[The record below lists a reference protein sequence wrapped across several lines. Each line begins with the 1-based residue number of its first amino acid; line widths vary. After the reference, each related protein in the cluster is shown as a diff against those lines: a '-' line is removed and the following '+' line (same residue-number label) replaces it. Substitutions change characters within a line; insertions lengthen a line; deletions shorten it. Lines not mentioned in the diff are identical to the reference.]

1 MPSKNQNNRRKRKLR
16 YSDDGKLGSD
26 ATNSCGVVG
35 VSNDG
40 SLFNVNSTRGG
51 NGDGN
56 SLDRS
61 SMVDGGV
68 DLTLE
73 SGVVGCEMSVVDSGV
88 GDCEMREVGVGVV
101 GCVVSKVG
109 SGVFGNEMSEI
120 SSVVVNNDLSESN
133 IENDNFYYDF
143 ENMSDN
149 FSVFSLESSKNSV
162 ISYER
167 SKAGRPKK
175 RKGGAGRPKKVSVMN
190 NSSLDIP
197 MGSIS
202 NISAVNVRAFLLID
216 SIDIPVGPVLH
227 SDNRMIN
234 MNINVARDYIKEMWS
249 DPNTWLQED
258 YIYSYLKYL
267 TTRTEKRVVVLDPAY
282 SFVDYQYGDRD
293 PLIPIEN
300 CFNYSENYDILFIPI
315 CFPGHFGLVI
325 YDRSVRNNH
334 VCLFVD
340 SLPAVD
346 RLFNVRYPGFDIRRI
361 DLIKRAIIDLTP
373 NLNEIDIQISPI
385 PRGDFVEQLDG
396 VNCGFFV
403 CLYAELYLFNNC
415 SLLYPNLNIQKE
427 RKRILWNLSHLILSN
442 EIDYV
447 ELLLSTPMNVPINES
462 VDVPVNNFVFPF
474 NFEVHNEYHD
484 NCVVNN
490 FPIVD
495 MEPDPPRNLRRSE
508 RIKALNKDIV
518 SEVTVESINLNSL
531 YEISSHC
538 KRNHKDVPCADVR
551 AQHVVTFYDS
561 GNFGDAVCYY
571 CSALLLKS
579 EINELHQSKFK
590 RITSSFCCKCGS
602 IFLPPFRPHPTL
614 LKDLTKADTQCSL
627 EFLKKQ
633 NIYNSLLAFAS
644 VFVGHRQTSLDGG
657 ICYMLNGEFVRK
669 MSSMLAGD
677 AGPSFSQLY
686 ILDSDTAFQHRVSNI
701 AYGGDRVDPDVLK
714 NLDILLRECH
724 PLANAYKNFHTQYQE
739 KLQNEGPDAIKNFRL
754 VLLEEREVPDDIRA
768 NNLHP
773 RQVNLPTEETL
784 FSLHTESDEPPMLK
798 GICITDEQGRIFIF
812 SPHHP
817 LTDTLCYPLL
827 FPCGDDGYHNK
838 IPFARKLTDDDAS
851 ESNDSDNDNIGF
863 VPIKKRKFISCRDY
877 VKYRLAIRKD
887 EDYHNIWSSGGG
899 LSQKYTLDYNARID
913 SDNASYLRR
922 PELDLL
928 STTPESARRWLA
940 RDCGAQS
947 IDDFGS
953 IVMFRK
959 NYPGT
964 RPYFQDMFYDA
975 TSIMARTR
983 KSENA
988 SFMFT
993 FTSNPHWPEIKR
1005 NLFHKKQKIVDR
1017 FDIICRIYEDKLR
1030 HLHYLLNK
1038 KNIFGKILGYGE
1050 SREFQKRI
1058 GGPHLHRVF
1067 CTDIPAIPI
1076 NIENLIWAH
1085 IPEEPPV
1092 EDKSDWANF
1101 LRKVRELIKHHQ
1113 LHDCAEHC
1121 KKANGKCKKGFPK
1134 PFSNITVL
1142 HENKPAEYKRPSPEN
1157 GGEVLKIKRGKH
1169 TIIYDNSRVVP
1180 YNPLILVMFECHH
1193 NLEFA
1198 YGQTDNLKYA
1208 LKYPFKGSSFSYVRS
1223 EATGLIHVDE
1233 PLQYARMIYRSPTE
1247 AYSRILSYKYAFL
1260 SHVVLAL
1267 TIHLPENQR
1276 VCFTRQTANQTLGNI
1291 DSGDL
1296 PETPLTSYWNLCNK
1310 DPTFSILFENMP
1322 ETYAFNKN
1330 TKSWK
1335 KLKIDPKNRNRKP
1348 RIGRIYTVSPRE
1360 PEKFALYLLTK
1371 HFAGSYETLLNV
1383 NGYVCDTFVEAG
1395 RLRGLLED
1403 NEVWERTLREGS
1415 TYLNPSQMRLLFANI
1430 LVFGGTEKCVID
1442 GLYLW
1447 NMFIDHFYDRRCTE
1461 AERPVRIDR
1470 ALALIEKL
1478 LLSQGRNLGEF
1489 NLPSPNNPLI
1499 NNPDRALDAFFFPHN
1514 LNDDEMDETIDVSV
1528 FDRAQLNQAQQN
1540 FFNLI
1545 RASVLDPSVNNKLFY
1560 ISGDGGTGKTF
1571 LLNYVIYKLR
1581 EIRQKVLATASTG
1594 IAATNFY
1601 SGGMTFHSAF
1611 RFGKDVEPG
1620 VLPSI
1625 PLESYFGRR
1634 IIEANVIVI
1643 DEITML
1649 NKTVFENVD
1658 ILCRTLIPQFQ
1669 DKPFAGKTVIISGDW
1684 KQSLPVVRESSAP
1697 GAQVAA
1703 SIQSSDLYRMFEKHR
1718 LIQNMRVIPAEIQ
1731 FKDWLYSIGTGQV
1744 GDSVMIPLAMRVNS
1758 RQELYNFVF
1767 NTGFDA
1773 PVNELLKR
1781 LILSPT
1787 NRIVDLINDEIID
1800 VIDSPVHI
1808 YLSRDN
1814 PTNENPFAYNLAD
1827 YDVVQLNRLTPIGM
1841 PAHNIKLKVG
1851 AIIVLLQNLNTQ
1863 KGLCN
1868 GTRMIVR
1875 RLHQDLIEAETI
1887 SGSSD
1892 RGIRIGICR
1901 VRNSYKELRPDGVS
1915 FERFQF
1921 PVRVAFCMTIT
1932 KAQGQTCERLGI
1944 DISDEPFAHGQTYT
1958 AFSRCRS
1965 GENIRVFAPGK
1976 NPDNNGNVSMRNVVA
1991 RGIRFD

>member
-1 MPSKNQNNRRKRKLR
+1 MNNSIVNDFNSINIVNAPSNN
-16 YSDDGKLGSD
+16 
-26 ATNSCGVVG
+26 N
-35 VSNDG
+35 
-40 SLFNVNSTRGG
+40 FNVNVEPEFLSI
-51 NGDGN
+51 DL
-56 SLDRS
+56 LDIP
-61 SMVDGGV
+61 
-68 DLTLE
+68 
-73 SGVVGCEMSVVDSGV
+73 
-88 GDCEMREVGVGVV
+88 
-101 GCVVSKVG
+101 
-109 SGVFGNEMSEI
+109 FGPMP
-120 SSVVVNNDLSESN
+120 N
-133 IENDNFYYDF
+133 IENRIFTDDI
-143 ENMSDN
+143 
-149 FSVFSLESSKNSV
+149 VFSRPEI
-162 ISYER
+162 IS
-167 SKAGRPKK
+167 
-175 RKGGAGRPKKVSVMN
+175 
-190 NSSLDIP
+190 L
-197 MGSIS
+197 
-202 NISAVNVRAFLLID
+202 
-216 SIDIPVGPVLH
+216 
-227 SDNRMIN
+227 
-234 MNINVARDYIKEMWS
+234 WS
-249 DPNTWLQED
+249 DSNVWLQD
-258 YIYSYLKYL
+258 SFVFIYLKFLSYRSNL
-267 TTRTEKRVVVLDPAY
+267 NVVVVSPQFIVVEHHFGQGVEPLNI
-282 SFVDYQYGDRD
+282 FDYCFNYNQDYDIL
-293 PLIPIEN
+293 LIPI
-300 CFNYSENYDILFIPI
+300 I
-315 CFPGHFGLVI
+315 FPGHFGLVI
-325 YDRSVRNNH
+325 FDRSDRANFS
-334 VCLFVD
+334 CIFVD
-340 SLPAVD
+340 SLPSVN
-346 RLFNVRYPGFDIRRI
+346 RLTDVSCGVFDQRRV
-361 DLIKRAIIDLTP
+361 DLIKRCICDLTP
-373 NLNEIDIQISPI
+373 GL
-385 PRGDFVEQLDG
+385 FVENINIQVLPRSQFTEQRDG
-396 VNCGFFV
+396 INCGFYV
-403 CLYAELYLFNNC
+403 CLYSELFLFNNK
-415 SLLYPNLNIQKE
+415 SLIIPNLNIQYE
-427 RKRILWNLSHLILSN
+427 RKRILWHLSQLILSN
-442 EIDYV
+442 DIDFVGIFDYNPRN
-447 ELLLSTPMNVPINES
+447 T
-462 VDVPVNNFVFPF
+462 PVNENVF
-474 NFEVHNEYHD
+474 NFNLDFGTDFHD

-508 RIKALNKDIV
+508 RIKTMKNDLA
-518 SEVTVESINLNSL
+518 SEVTVESINLHSL
-531 YEISSHC
+531 YEISSYC

-551 AQHVVTFYDS
+551 AGHVVSFYDS
-561 GNFGDAVCYY
+561 GNIGDAECYY
-571 CSALLLKS
+571 CNALLLKS

-590 RITSSFCCKCGS
+590 RVTSSFCCKCGS
-602 IFLPPFRPHPTL
+602 VSLPTFSPHPTL
-614 LKDLTKADTQCSL
+614 LRNLTRADTQGSL

-644 VFVGHRQTSLDGG
+644 VFVGHRETKLDGG

-669 MSSMLAGD
+669 MSSMIAGD
-677 AGPSFSQLY
+677 SGPSFSQLY
-686 ILDSDTAFQHRVSNI
+686 ILDADTAFQKRVSNI
-701 AYGGDRVDPDVLK
+701 AYGGDRVDPDILK
-714 NLDILLRECH
+714 NLDTLLRECH
-724 PLANAYKNFHTQYQE
+724 PLANIYKNFHTQYQE

-754 VLLEEREVPDDIRA
+754 VLLEEREVPDDVRS

-784 FSLHTESDEPPMLK
+784 FSLHTESDEPPILK
-798 GICITDEQGRIFIF
+798 GICITDEQGKIFKF

-851 ESNDSDNDNIGF
+851 ESNDSDTNNVGF
-863 VPIKKRKFISCRDY
+863 VPIKQRKSISCRDY
-877 VKYRLAIRKD
+877 VKYRLAIRKG
-887 EDYHNIWSSGGG
+887 EEYHNIWSSGGG

-913 SDNASYLRR
+913 SDNATYLRR

-975 TSIMARTR
+975 TTIMARTR

-1038 KNIFGKILGYGE
+1038 KHIFGKILGYGE

-1067 CTDIPAIPI
+1067 CTDIPATPI

-1085 IPEEPPV
+1085 IPEEPPTA
-1092 EDKSDWANF
+1092 DKSAWANF
-1101 LRKVRELIKHHQ
+1101 IRKVRELIEHHQ
-1113 LHDCAEHC
+1113 LHDCGDHC

-1223 EATGLIHVDE
+1223 ETTGLIHVDE

-1260 SHVVLAL
+1260 SHIVLAL

-1276 VCFTRQTANQTLGNI
+1276 VYFTHRTANQTLGNI
-1291 DSGDL
+1291 DGGDL

-1383 NGYVCDTFVEAG
+1383 NGHVCDTFVEAG

-1461 AERPVRIDR
+1461 AERPIRIDR

-1489 NLPSPNNPLI
+1489 NLPLPNNPLI

-1528 FDRAQLNQAQQN
+1528 FDRAQLNQEQQN

-1581 EIRQKVLATASTG
+1581 ELRQKVLATASTG

-1703 SIQSSDLYRMFEKHR
+1703 SIQSSDLYKMFEKHR
-1718 LIQNMRVIPAEIQ
+1718 LMQNMRVIPAEIQ

-1758 RQELYNFVF
+1758 RQEMYNFVF

-1773 PVNELLKR
+1773 PVHELLKR

-1814 PTNENPFAYNLAD
+1814 PTSENPFAYNLAD